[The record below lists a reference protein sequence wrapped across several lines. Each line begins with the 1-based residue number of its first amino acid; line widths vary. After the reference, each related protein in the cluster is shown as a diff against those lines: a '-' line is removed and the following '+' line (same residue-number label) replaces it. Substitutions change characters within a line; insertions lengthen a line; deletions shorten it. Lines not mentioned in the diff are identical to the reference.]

1 MDQGRV
7 ARTSHARLV
16 ALAVMPPLDRID
28 TRAAAATEMLARQF
42 YQLFNERRLDDAGQL
57 VDRQASFHYLP
68 TRQRLIGRAG
78 YRALVAAWLNAFE
91 DAWLEVTAVRTLDE
105 ETCDVEFIGS
115 GTHTGDLV
123 LGEWITIP
131 ATGRAADLPFR
142 DRLRFQNGLLVS
154 SELAFDLAEMRRR
167 LLGF

>member
-1 MDQGRV
+1 MPALSPSDADV
-7 ARTSHARLV
+7 AV
-16 ALAVMPPLDRID
+16 AVEP
-28 TRAAAATEMLARQF
+28 LARR
-42 YQLFNERRLDDAGQL
+42 YYRLFNERRLDEAGLL
-57 VDRQASFHYLP
+57 VDRQAAFHYLP

-91 DAWLEVTAVRTLDE
+91 DAYLDITAVRVIDNS
-105 ETCDVEFIGS
+105 TCDVEFIGS

-123 LGEWITIP
+123 LGEWVTIP

-142 DRLRFQNGLLVS
+142 DRLRFQNGLVVS